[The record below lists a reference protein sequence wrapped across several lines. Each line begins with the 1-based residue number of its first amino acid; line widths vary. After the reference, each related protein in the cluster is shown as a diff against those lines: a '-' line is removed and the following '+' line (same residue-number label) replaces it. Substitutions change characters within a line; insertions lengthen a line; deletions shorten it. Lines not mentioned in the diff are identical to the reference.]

1 MKGHIKA
8 TERGRHNAGERTKE
22 MSFVGIGRYHPSA
35 ERNQSI
41 RGHREARSME
51 LVEVLL
57 CGNFAPIAQMSK
69 TMCPPKI
76 AATTVP

>member
-1 MKGHIKA
+1 
-8 TERGRHNAGERTKE
+8 
-22 MSFVGIGRYHPSA
+22 
-35 ERNQSI
+35 
-41 RGHREARSME
+41 ME